1 MPNKE
6 VYTHG
11 FYDDQAMASHRSA
24 ERVLQ
29 HMLSL
34 FPSIQSVIDV
44 GCGTGSWL
52 SAAKNIGI
60 DKIYGMEGSLA
71 AKDMLMIPDD
81 NWHAVDVTKPFNC
94 GQRFDLAM
102 SLEVAEHL
110 PFEKHG
116 VFIENIIQHSDLVLF
131 SAAIPYQGGTGHQ
144 TENWPSYWAQL
155 FSSKGFRCYDLLRH
169 RIWNQRGINFW
180 YKQNLLVFIR
190 EGAEE
195 KFNMKIES
203 SIESP
208 ISIIHPELYLWAINR
223 AGGITNAEYNRDIAY
238 YLRVKDL
245 DPNVLSEEVTYGDK
259 YNNEF

>member
-110 PFEKHG
+110 PFEKHAI
-116 VFIENIIQHSDLVLF
+116 FIENIIQHSDLVLF
-131 SAAIPYQGGTGHQ
+131 SAAIPIKGEPVIKLKTGHPIGLSCLALRGSDAMIYFA
-144 TENWPSYWAQL
+144 TE
-155 FSSKGFRCYDLLRH
+155 F
-169 RIWNQRGINFW
+169 GINEVSIFG
-180 YKQNLLVFIR
+180 IS
-190 EGAEE
+190 
-195 KFNMKIES
+195 KIC
-203 SIESP
+203 
-208 ISIIHPELYLWAINR
+208 
-223 AGGITNAEYNRDIAY
+223 
-238 YLRVKDL
+238 
-245 DPNVLSEEVTYGDK
+245 
-259 YNNEF
+259 